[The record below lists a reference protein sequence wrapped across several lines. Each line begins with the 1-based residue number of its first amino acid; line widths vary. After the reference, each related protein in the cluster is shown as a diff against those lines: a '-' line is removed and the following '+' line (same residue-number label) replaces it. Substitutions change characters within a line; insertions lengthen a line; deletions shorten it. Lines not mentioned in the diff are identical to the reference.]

1 MSDAD
6 TEYES
11 PSDVDSFESV
21 EEEITTLNHLITEL
35 YGAAEE
41 LEERLA
47 TMVKPLEGT
56 QLAQLGQLPFCAA
69 SPFRHA
75 TFAVKPPGFPG
86 VDLTQRYPFHVICAQ
101 LRGHLLTSGAVQAD
115 GSIKLSKD
123 LQHLFGIQEP
133 VVGYITLLAHLR
145 AVLV

>member
-11 PSDVDSFESV
+11 PSDVDSFGSV

-41 LEERLA
+41 LEERLS

-86 VDLTQRYPFHVICAQ
+86 VDLMQRYPFHVICAH
-101 LRGHLLTSGAVQAD
+101 LRTHLLQTGAVQPD
-115 GSIKLSKD
+115 GNIKLSKD

-133 VVGYITLLAHLR
+133 VVGYVTLLGHLR

>member
-1 MSDAD
+1 MSD

-11 PSDVDSFESV
+11 PSDVDSFVSV
-21 EEEITTLNHLITEL
+21 EEEISTLNHLITEL

-75 TFAVKPPGFPG
+75 TFAIKPPGFPG
-86 VDLTQRYPFHVICAQ
+86 VDLTQRYPFHVLCAH
-101 LRGHLLTSGAVQAD
+101 LRNHLLQTGAVLPD
-115 GSIKLSKD
+115 GNIKLSAP

-133 VVGYITLLAHLR
+133 VVGYITLLGHLR
-145 AVLV
+145 AVLI